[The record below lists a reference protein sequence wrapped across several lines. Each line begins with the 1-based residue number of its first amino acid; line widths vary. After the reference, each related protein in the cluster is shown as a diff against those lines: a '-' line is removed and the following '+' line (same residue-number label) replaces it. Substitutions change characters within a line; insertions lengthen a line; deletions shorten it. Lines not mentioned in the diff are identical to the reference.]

1 MALRSSFLLSIFLV
15 FVSRLGCFCF
25 CVVFFFNNFRL
36 FGLLGSF
43 LAFAALAAE
52 NLSYRSPGNAD
63 FNLIGYADDEVVIVQ
78 GYNRTHDAAD
88 GDDFSTGFQAVQ
100 HFLPFSSAASSAAA
114 TAESKK

>member
-78 GYNRTHDAAD
+78 GYNRTLTPPTVTILAP
-88 GDDFSTGFQAVQ
+88 GFR
-100 HFLPFSSAASSAAA
+100 LSSISCRLFCCFFCGRHSR
-114 TAESKK
+114 K